1 MMPLRRFHHLIN
13 LGCPLPSPFLAFH
26 CVQAHGEI
34 INSIDGV
41 GGLGVGEGAPEIVTG
56 SRDGVVKVWDPRQST
71 PVASV
76 EPADGEEK
84 VRTEETRWGGILDGW
99 EGRKE
104 NFEGDG

>member
-1 MMPLRRFHHLIN
+1 M
-13 LGCPLPSPFLAFH
+13 A
-26 CVQAHGEI
+26 QAHAEI
-34 INSIDGV
+34 INAIDGV

-84 VRTEETRWGGILDGW
+84 VMEGFGPHFLSTWRVFRNEETIFGPRVKFQFRLFGCHIASLT
-99 EGRKE
+99 K
-104 NFEGDG
+104 